1 MSKIRI
7 IPTLLTD
14 GLTIVKGEEFNSWRS
29 VGSTQA
35 AARLFSYRDVDELM
49 LLDVLATRQN
59 RSIELRLIEE
69 FSEFLS
75 IPFAVGGGLKDVDTA
90 RKVLRS
96 GAEKIVVGTAAYLNP
111 NFVSEL
117 SSEFG
122 SQAIVV
128 ALDIVQNN
136 PFQVAI
142 KSGSEII
149 NVELEALILSFSK
162 IGVGEILIQS
172 KHHDGKMKGMNFS
185 AIKMIS
191 NLTDLPLIASSGAGT
206 EEDFYEAIKC
216 GASAVAAGALFQ
228 FTEVTPKSVRN
239 YLQTKNVKVRIS

>member
-49 LLDVLATRQN
+49 LLDVMATRQN
-59 RSIELRLIEE
+59 RSIELRLVEE
-69 FSEFLS
+69 FSELLS
-75 IPFAVGGGLKDVDTA
+75 IPFAVGGGLKDVDIA

-111 NFVSEL
+111 NFVSKL

-128 ALDIVQNN
+128 ALDIVQNS

-149 NVELEALILSFSK
+149 NVELESLISSFSK

-172 KHHDGKMKGMNFS
+172 KQHDGKMKGMNFS

-206 EEDFYEAIKC
+206 EEDFYEAITC

>member
-14 GLTIVKGEEFNSWRS
+14 GLTIVKGKEFNSWRS

-49 LLDVLATRQN
+49 LLDVMATKQN
-59 RSIELRLIEE
+59 RSIEIRLIEE
-69 FSEFLS
+69 FSEILS
-75 IPFAVGGGLKDVDTA
+75 IPFAVGGGLKDIDTA

-117 SSEFG
+117 ASEFG
-122 SQAIVV
+122 SQSIVV
-128 ALDIVQNN
+128 ALDVVQNN
-136 PFQVAI
+136 PFQIAI

-149 NVELEALILSFSK
+149 NVELESLITSFSK

-172 KHHDGKMKGMNFS
+172 KQHDGKMKGMNLS
-185 AIKMIS
+185 AIKIIS

-206 EEDFYEAIKC
+206 KEDFYEAVDC

-228 FTEVTPKSVRN
+228 FTEITPKSIRSF
-239 YLQTKNVKVRIS
+239 LQTKNVQVRIS